1 MPEKIDT
8 LTLDIGLTSEEFQAG
23 VDKILG
29 SMERM
34 QGSAAETGKSMG
46 ASFASLG
53 SSVASLA
60 WRFAGMF
67 LAFKSIEG
75 LVDYFKDLS
84 VELGNLGFASKY
96 LGQSGVELRRFGE
109 VAELSGG
116 KAQDAIAAVQG
127 LNAAIFG
134 LEFQGQVSQS
144 LIMFSRLRVP
154 YLSPTGAPLPLKEQM
169 LNAAKALQEQFPGKE
184 NQWFRQQYAQ
194 QLFPGAPGISNAVSG
209 PLEDFEKHYAR
220 ATKDNKD
227 ITQRLIDRQM
237 ELQESVISLSYT
249 LKDTAAKRLDQMTDA
264 LQKLI
269 RAIEDKLIPTIDE
282 LISDVMDW
290 MHPERLVDKAM
301 SSPEGVGPLI
311 DSSGIH
317 PISIFEA
324 MGIGLGIRFA
334 QYYDWYKL
342 HGGNLQGQMRE
353 MWIPPQIT
361 SRLPPGVNTDALKL
375 LHIEAGGDEGDPTW
389 SKTIAAYGSLLNVAG
404 GAESYVQS
412 ALSSQDTTPH
422 SAVGVIPRTGTLS
435 TPSAHR
441 PSAAASGAAASKP
454 TTSITGPRVQIGSM
468 TINTQATDA
477 MGIMADASRAVSRKF
492 LVSQA
497 DPGLA

>member
-1 MPEKIDT
+1 MPEKIDSF
-8 LTLDIGLTSEEFQAG
+8 TLDIGLTSEEFQAG

-34 QGSAAETGKSMG
+34 QGSAAETGESMG
-46 ASFASLG
+46 ASFAALG

-67 LAFKSIEG
+67 LAFKGIEG

-154 YLSPTGAPLPLKEQM
+154 YLSPTGTPLPLKEQM
-169 LNAAKALQEQFPGKE
+169 INAAKALQEQVPGKE

-209 PLEDFEKHYAR
+209 PLEDFEKNYAR

-237 ELQESVISLSYT
+237 ELQKSVTSLSYT
-249 LKDTAAKRLDQMTDA
+249 LKDDLAKQKKDA
-264 LQKLI
+264 
-269 RAIEDKLIPTIDE
+269 P
-282 LISDVMDW
+282 W
-290 MHPERLVDKAM
+290 
-301 SSPEGVGPLI
+301 SSRI
-311 DSSGIH
+311 ARC
-317 PISIFEA
+317 SIWCRN
-324 MGIGLGIRFA
+324 G
-334 QYYDWYKL
+334 
-342 HGGNLQGQMRE
+342 
-353 MWIPPQIT
+353 
-361 SRLPPGVNTDALKL
+361 
-375 LHIEAGGDEGDPTW
+375 
-389 SKTIAAYGSLLNVAG
+389 
-404 GAESYVQS
+404 
-412 ALSSQDTTPH
+412 
-422 SAVGVIPRTGTLS
+422 
-435 TPSAHR
+435 
-441 PSAAASGAAASKP
+441 
-454 TTSITGPRVQIGSM
+454 TGPH
-468 TINTQATDA
+468 AT
-477 MGIMADASRAVSRKF
+477 GRKPSRC
-492 LVSQA
+492 
-497 DPGLA
+497 